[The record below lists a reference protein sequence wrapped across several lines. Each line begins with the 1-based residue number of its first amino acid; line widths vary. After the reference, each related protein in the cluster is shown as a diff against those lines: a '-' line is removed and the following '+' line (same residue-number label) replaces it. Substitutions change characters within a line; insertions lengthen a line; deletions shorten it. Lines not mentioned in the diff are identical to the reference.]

1 MGTLPHSHEGDAER
15 LSRIVET
22 QRDIVAAA
30 GDLDTV
36 TRIEVLESSC
46 SLTGADGAMLSFV
59 EGADLVT
66 HDALGIAERGKRRR
80 PLESS
85 VARHAIRSGRPL
97 LIEDC
102 DNDDRLDRE
111 MQRAI
116 GDKSL
121 ICVPL
126 FQGAHVVGALNV
138 MSSPAGTQAH
148 RGRPP
153 DASRCCRWS
162 CPRPSAS
169 AAEIEARRAQ
179 VEALARFRT
188 ALRRRVDRHRPLD
201 REGHVVEVNP
211 AVEEMLGYSAER
223 ARRREL
229 PQLHAPAT
237 TSTTAS
243 RCSTR

>member
-1 MGTLPHSHEGDAER
+1 MPHSHEGDAER

-36 TRIEVLESSC
+36 TRIVLESSC
-46 SLTGADGAMLSFV
+46 ALTGADGAMLSFV
-59 EGADLVT
+59 EGPDLVT
-66 HDALGIAERGKRRR
+66 HAAIGIAERGKRRR

-102 DNDDRLDRE
+102 DNDDRLDRV

-138 MSSPAGTQAH
+138 MSSPAGSKLSE
-148 RGRPP
+148 
-153 DASRCCRWS
+153 D
-162 CPRPSAS
+162 
-169 AAEIEARRAQ
+169 
-179 VEALARFRT
+179 
-188 ALRRRVDRHRPLD
+188 DR
-201 REGHVVEVNP
+201 
-211 AVEEMLGYSAER
+211 
-223 ARRREL
+223 
-229 PQLHAPAT
+229 
-237 TSTTAS
+237 
-243 RCSTR
+243 